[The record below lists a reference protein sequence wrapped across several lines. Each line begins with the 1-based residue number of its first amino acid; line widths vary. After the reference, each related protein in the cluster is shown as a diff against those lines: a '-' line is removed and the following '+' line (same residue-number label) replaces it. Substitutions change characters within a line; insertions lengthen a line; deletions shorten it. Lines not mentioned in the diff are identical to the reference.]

1 MAEANLAKKP
11 EMEQVPNEAAKKK
24 TKVPN
29 AYVIL
34 FFILILMSVLTY
46 IVPSGEFERV
56 MMDNGRMGV
65 LPGSFH
71 LIEKTSDMTVSFW
84 DLFRAIPVGMIQ
96 AASVMMVVFFA
107 GGMFQVLGATNVI
120 ENSIGIS
127 IKKIEEHN
135 ISKHWAL
142 VILTFLFGFFGAA
155 VGYENLMPF
164 VPLGVMVA
172 LGFGYDLM
180 VGAAVVIGGLS
191 VGFATSP
198 INPYTVGTAHAIA
211 DLPTF
216 SGMGLRTAYCLT
228 ALVFMAHHTIRYVKK
243 IEKNPDS
250 SMVKGI
256 STVGLD
262 VDHDK
267 FNSYSLDGKG
277 KLILGIFLSFIVVVV
292 FGVIKFKWYLNE
304 ISALFILYAII
315 IGLVA
320 RFSSDKIVNEFI
332 TGAGNIAGGALIVG
346 FARAI
351 QVILT
356 QGKIGDTI
364 INNLSAP
371 LHNFSPTISAILMT
385 LVQGVI
391 NFFIPSGSGQ
401 AMATMPI
408 MIPLS
413 DLIGVNRQVAIL
425 AFQVGDGLINMIVP
439 TLGGLLAMLALAR
452 VPFDKWFKFILP
464 LVMKLFVVGWIFI
477 AIATAINWQ

>member
-1 MAEANLAKKP
+1 MAEAGISK
-11 EMEQVPNEAAKKK
+11 AAEKKK
-24 TKVPN
+24 KFKVPN

-34 FFILILMSVLTY
+34 FFILVLMSVLTY
-46 IVPSGEFERV
+46 IIPSGEFERV
-56 MMDNGRMGV
+56 MMANGRMGV
-65 LPGSFH
+65 VPGSFH
-71 LIEKTSDMTVSFW
+71 YVEKTADMRVNLW
-84 DLFRAIPVGMIQ
+84 GLFRAIPTGMVE

-107 GGMFQVLGATNVI
+107 GGMFRILEATAVI
-120 ENSIGIS
+120 ENSIGIA
-127 IKKIEEHN
+127 IRKIEEHN
-135 ISKHWAL
+135 ISKHWTL
-142 VILTFLFGFFGAA
+142 VLLTFLFGFFGAA

-172 LGFGYDLM
+172 LGLGYDIM

-228 ALVFMAHHTIRYVKK
+228 ALIIMAHHTIRYVKK
-243 IEKNPDS
+243 IEKDPERS
-250 SMVKGI
+250 IVKGI
-256 STVGLD
+256 STEGLS
-262 VDHDK
+262 VDHAK
-267 FNSYSLDGKG
+267 FASYSLDRNGKT
-277 KLILGIFLSFIVVVV
+277 ILAIFMSFIVVVV
-292 FGVIKFKWYLNE
+292 FGVIKYKWYLTE
-304 ISALFILYAII
+304 ISALFVLYAVI

-320 RFSSDKIVNEFI
+320 RFSSDKLIGTFME
-332 TGAGNIAGGALIVG
+332 GAGGIAGGALIVG

-351 QVILT
+351 SVILT

-371 LHNFSPTISAILMT
+371 LQNFSPTVSAIMMT
-385 LVQGVI
+385 GVQGVI

-413 DLIGVNRQVAIL
+413 DIIGVNRQIAIL
-425 AFQVGDGLINMIVP
+425 AFQIGDGLINMIVP

-452 VPFDKWFKFILP
+452 VPFDKWVKFILP
-464 LVMKLFVVGWIFI
+464 LVLKLYVVGWTFL

>member
-1 MAEANLAKKP
+1 MAEAGISK
-11 EMEQVPNEAAKKK
+11 AAEKKK
-24 TKVPN
+24 KFKVPN

-34 FFILILMSVLTY
+34 FLILILMSVLTY
-46 IVPSGEFERV
+46 IVPSGEFDRV

-65 LPGSFH
+65 VPGSFH
-71 LIEKTSDMTVSFW
+71 YVEKTADMKVNLW
-84 DLFRAIPVGMIQ
+84 GLFTAIPRGMVE

-107 GGMFQVLGATNVI
+107 GGMFKILEETAVI
-120 ENSIGIS
+120 ENSIGIA
-127 IKKIEEHN
+127 IRKIEEHN
-135 ISKHWAL
+135 ISKHITL
-142 VILTFLFGFFGAA
+142 VLLTFLFGFFGAA

-172 LGFGYDLM
+172 LGLGYDIM

-228 ALVFMAHHTIRYVKK
+228 ALIIMAHHTLRYVKK
-243 IEKNPDS
+243 IEKDPEKS
-250 SMVKGI
+250 IVKGI
-256 STVGLD
+256 STEGLE
-262 VDHDK
+262 VDHAK
-267 FNSYSLDGKG
+267 FASYSLDGKG
-277 KLILGIFLSFIVVVV
+277 KTILAIFLSFIVVVV
-292 FGVIKFKWYLNE
+292 FGVIKFKWYLTE

-320 RFSSDKIVNEFI
+320 RFSSDKLIATFMQ
-332 TGAGNIAGGALIVG
+332 GAGGIAGGALIVG

-351 QVILT
+351 SVILT

-371 LHNFSPTISAILMT
+371 LQNFSPTVSAIMMT
-385 LVQGVI
+385 GVQGVI

-413 DLIGVNRQVAIL
+413 DIIGVNRQIAIL
-425 AFQVGDGLINMIVP
+425 AFQIGDGLINMIVP

-452 VPFDKWFKFILP
+452 VPFDKWVKFILP
-464 LVMKLFVVGWIFI
+464 LVLKLYVVGWTFL